1 MIIQHINKAIDL
13 ENLLPVLP
21 SQFSGKLYKAP
32 VLKQSSTVADKKKCR
47 RLFAVLLRAAADFNS
62 GSRYRQKREK
72 KEKRRNVNWIR
83 VLVSNTVRRSVDLL
97 YYIYLRS

>member
-47 RLFAVLLRAAADFNS
+47 RLFAVLLRAAADFNCFEIS
-62 GSRYRQKREK
+62 AEKGEKRE
-72 KEKRRNVNWIR
+72 EEECELESRACVEHG
-83 VLVSNTVRRSVDLL
+83 
-97 YYIYLRS
+97 

>member
-32 VLKQSSTVADKKKCR
+32 VLKQSSTVADKKKM
-47 RLFAVLLRAAADFNS
+47 
-62 GSRYRQKREK
+62 
-72 KEKRRNVNWIR
+72 
-83 VLVSNTVRRSVDLL
+83 
-97 YYIYLRS
+97 